1 MGMTYPSFY
10 VWKLKTKLEN
20 VAVLKK
26 KKKKKEL
33 YKIQNTHL

>member
-1 MGMTYPSFY
+1 MGMTYPFFY

-26 KKKKKEL
+26 KKEL